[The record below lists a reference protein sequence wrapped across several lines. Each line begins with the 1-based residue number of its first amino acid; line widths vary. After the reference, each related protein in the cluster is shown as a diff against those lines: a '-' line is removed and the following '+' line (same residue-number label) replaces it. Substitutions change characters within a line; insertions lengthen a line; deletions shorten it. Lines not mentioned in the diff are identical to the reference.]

1 MSGIEMRKTSHT
13 LLNVS
18 ISVSLL
24 LSSSS
29 SAFCNNT
36 QTNQYHII
44 SQITQQHIT
53 HYNNYYYYYS
63 LTMYIKIPM
72 DTPKVTTVLNNSSI
86 KHNVPHLTMSAY
98 VQCHGWGSSSK
109 ATYMQEIRT

>member
-1 MSGIEMRKTSHT
+1 MSGTEMRKTAHT
-13 LLNVS
+13 LLKVS

-44 SQITQQHIT
+44 SQITQQHLT
-53 HYNNYYYYYS
+53 HYNYY
-63 LTMYIKIPM
+63 LTTYIKIPM
-72 DTPKVTTVLNNSSI
+72 DTPKVTTVLNKTSC

-98 VQCHGWGSSSK
+98 VQCRGWGSSSK
-109 ATYMQEIRT
+109 ATYMQGIQTSV